1 MKKLILFI
9 ILIINIV
16 PLISQNGYPK
26 EVILNKDTV
35 LAFTYNQVREINK
48 GLEEGE
54 GCKSELL
61 ATEKLVLTYDTL
73 VKDGTKLVQNL
84 NTQILTYSSIID
96 DQNKKYDLKNQ
107 QYEKSIKANKTNK
120 TIGSIIIGGLIGTSV
135 ALLIWGLTK

>member
-9 ILIINIV
+9 ILIINIL

-26 EVILNKDTV
+26 EVILNKDTL

-61 ATEKLVLTYDTL
+61 VTEKLVLTYDSL
-73 VKDGTKLVQNL
+73 VKDGTLLVQNL
-84 NTQILTYSSIID
+84 NNQILTYTSIVK
-96 DQNKKYDLKNQ
+96 DQNEKYNLKNK

-120 TIGSIIIGGLIGTSV
+120 TIFSVFLGILGTGLTALGIYIGT
-135 ALLIWGLTK
+135 K

>member
-9 ILIINIV
+9 ILIINIL

-26 EVILNKDTV
+26 EIILSKDTLV
-35 LAFTYNQVREINK
+35 AFTYNQVREINK

-61 ATEKLVLTYDTL
+61 ATEKLVLTYDSL

-84 NTQILTYSSIID
+84 NNQIDIQSSIIKD
-96 DQNKKYDLKNQ
+96 HNERYALKDK

-120 TIGSIIIGGLIGTSV
+120 TIGGIIIGTLAATI
-135 ALLIWGLTK
+135 LGLTIYTIIK